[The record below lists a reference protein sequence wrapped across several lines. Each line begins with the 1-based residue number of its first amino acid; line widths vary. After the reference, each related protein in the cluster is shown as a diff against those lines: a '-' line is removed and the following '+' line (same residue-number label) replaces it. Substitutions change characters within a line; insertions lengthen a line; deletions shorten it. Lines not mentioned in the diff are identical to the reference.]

1 MATFTITVFGENVEV
16 QINLRN
22 GNGKISSS
30 AYNEALPIQQF
41 EIVNPGNLLTTC
53 PEVGEA
59 FEQGLE
65 THLEKIGIE
74 WVTEHRVEI
83 EILTRIEEEIKEAA
97 CKYNWYIK
105 RYNAQLLK
113 LHENAR
119 ATGIKSENIYTWDD
133 QYSSRD
139 TECLEIDHPQ
149 GSISF
154 KLKDRI

>member
-22 GNGKISSS
+22 GNGKILSSS
-30 AYNEALPIQQF
+30 YNDTLPIQQF

-59 FEQGLE
+59 YEEGLE
-65 THLEKIGIE
+65 THLRKLGIE
-74 WVTEHRVEI
+74 WVTEHRLEI

-97 CKYNWYIK
+97 CKYNHYIK
-105 RYNAQLLK
+105 RYNGQLLK
-113 LHENAR
+113 LHEKAR
-119 ATGIKSENIYTWDD
+119 AAGLKSENLYTWDD

-139 TECLEIDHPQ
+139 IECLEIDHPE
-149 GSISF
+149 GDVSF
-154 KLKDRI
+154 KLKDRL